1 MAAVLERLP
10 QGARIAVVRL
20 RSLGDC
26 VLTTPALALLK
37 QYRPDLRVAVIV
49 ESRFRAAFEGNPD
62 VEQILDPGAPAIFR
76 WRPRLT
82 LNLHGGVRSMA
93 LTAAS
98 AAPLRA
104 GFTHHRYSFVY
115 SHRIPRAQDILAERH
130 RAGAALAESKN
141 SPCPAAPGGVHP
153 SRGVPRVSEDER
165 KVHTVE
171 HLASAI
177 FWLGA
182 PRREIPRA
190 RLFAEEHAS
199 GGLYAVLHPF
209 ASTPAK
215 TWPASRFLA
224 LAGELKRSL
233 GLEPVFLAGPGD
245 DSSVFAG
252 FEVWNSAP
260 LSRVKSLMAGAQLF
274 VGNDSGPAHMA
285 AAFGVPVVAL
295 FGDSDPSI
303 WGPWRTQA
311 RVLTSPDGIGGIG
324 VEEAI
329 EAAHSIGA
337 PA

>member
-1 MAAVLERLP
+1 MAAVLARLP
-10 QGARIAVVRL
+10 EAAGIAVVRL

-37 QYRPDLRVAVIV
+37 QYRPDLRVAIV
-49 ESRFRAAFEGNPD
+49 VEPRFRAVFEGNPD
-62 VEQILDPGAPAIFR
+62 VEQMLEPRARAIFA

-82 LNLHGGVRSMA
+82 LNLHGGARSMA

-98 AAPLRA
+98 ASRLRA
-104 GFTHHRYSFVY
+104 GFAHHRYSFLY
-115 SHRIPRAQDILAERH
+115 SHRIPRAQDILGE
-130 RAGAALAESKN
+130 
-141 SPCPAAPGGVHP
+141 
-153 SRGVPRVSEDER
+153 ER
-165 KVHTVE
+165 KIHTVE
-171 HLASAI
+171 HLASAM

-182 PRREIPRA
+182 PRRDIPRA
-190 RLFAEEHAS
+190 RLFAAEQPPS
-199 GGLYAVLHPF
+199 GPYAVLHPF

-215 TWPASRFLA
+215 TWPARRFLA
-224 LAGELKRSL
+224 VAAELKRSL

-260 LSRVKSLMAGAQLF
+260 LARVKSLMAGAQLF

-295 FGDSDPSI
+295 FGDSDPLI
-303 WGPWRTQA
+303 WGPWRTPT
-311 RVLTSPDGIGGIG
+311 RVLVSPDGIGGIG
-324 VEEAI
+324 VEEAV